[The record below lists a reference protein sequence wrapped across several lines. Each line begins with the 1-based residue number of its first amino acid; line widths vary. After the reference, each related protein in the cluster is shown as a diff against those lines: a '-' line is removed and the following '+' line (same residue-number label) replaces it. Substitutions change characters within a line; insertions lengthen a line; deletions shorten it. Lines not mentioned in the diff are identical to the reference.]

1 MLSADLTRPLCRR
14 GCPSRARPPWQAGNA
29 SGNSSPVLSGSFSGV
44 ARGESPLSLTASQPG
59 HYDSQACEL
68 DIQAATRGEVQKK
81 TGGQWEAVILAI
93 SGVIGGLPGA
103 GEGKHMG
110 RGQQLL
116 TEAENYPTTSDFR
129 CLDSGCPTLLNPMS
143 DQPAGFG

>member
-1 MLSADLTRPLCRR
+1 M
-14 GCPSRARPPWQAGNA
+14 
-29 SGNSSPVLSGSFSGV
+29 LSGSFSGV

-116 TEAENYPTTSDFR
+116 TEAENYPTTPISDASTQGVPPF
-129 CLDSGCPTLLNPMS
+129 
-143 DQPAGFG
+143 